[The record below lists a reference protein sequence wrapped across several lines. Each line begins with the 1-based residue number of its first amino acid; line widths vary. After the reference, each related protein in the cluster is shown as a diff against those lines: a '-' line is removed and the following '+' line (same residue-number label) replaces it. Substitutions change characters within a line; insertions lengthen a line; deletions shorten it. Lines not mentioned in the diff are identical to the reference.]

1 MRFSQT
7 LNSVMT
13 SVRVTLGCAYQLA
26 RLLSKHVGDEVMRYI
41 EACERPTLV
50 GSNYISLFLAGSIN
64 GAPNWQQRYAG
75 MFEDT
80 DLVLFNPR
88 RPLCDTPYG
97 GAWTSEE
104 GQRQIDWEHEH
115 LRKAHAISFWF
126 AAEGQGF
133 SSALELGTAVERDLP
148 VFVGVHP
155 MYWKA
160 STIAY
165 QTKKARPNIVVVE
178 SLAAL
183 ANQVRTHF
191 GYAPLKED

>member
-1 MRFSQT
+1 MSIRLSSLRLKHTAGSASLGLSPRPARNSSLSVAMRFSQT

-80 DLVLFNPR
+80 DLVLSARN
-88 RPLCDTPYG
+88 
-97 GAWTSEE
+97 SE
-104 GQRQIDWEHEH
+104 
-115 LRKAHAISFWF
+115 
-126 AAEGQGF
+126 
-133 SSALELGTAVERDLP
+133 
-148 VFVGVHP
+148 
-155 MYWKA
+155 M
-160 STIAY
+160 
-165 QTKKARPNIVVVE
+165 
-178 SLAAL
+178 
-183 ANQVRTHF
+183 
-191 GYAPLKED
+191 